1 MPETEGTV
9 CMRIAFFTETF
20 VPHVD
25 GVVTRLTHTVEE
37 LCRAGDDVL
46 VVAPDAPGRPARYAG
61 ASVIGVPS
69 VPLPLYPGFRLGA
82 PLPTA
87 PARRALHAFAPDI
100 VHTINPVLVGLG
112 AYAYAARHGTPLVAS
127 YHANIPAYARRYH
140 LGVFEGLAWSYLRA
154 LHNRAH
160 LNLCTSRP
168 VQALLQA
175 RGVRHVALW
184 EPGVDTALF
193 HPQQRSESWR
203 CRLTNGH
210 PAATILL
217 SVGRLAPEKGLAH
230 LLAAV
235 PHLPPGCHVAF
246 VGDGPAAAALRHA
259 ARGLP
264 VTFLGTLFDEDLA
277 AAYAAADIF
286 VLPSTTETLGLVAI
300 EAMAAGTPVVG
311 ARRGGILDIVVDGE
325 TGLFFD
331 PDTPGDLALRLTY
344 LARRPAERRR
354 MGVAARRRVADW
366 NWTAVTAGL
375 RRHYTRLLHG
385 GSGHLPRPA
394 HP

>member
-1 MPETEGTV
+1 
-9 CMRIAFFTETF
+9 MRIAFFTETF

-46 VVAPDAPGRPARYAG
+46 VVAPEAPGRPARYAG
-61 ASVIGVPS
+61 AAVVGVPS
-69 VPLPLYPGFRLGA
+69 VPLPIYPGFRLGV
-82 PLPTA
+82 PLPAA
-87 PARRALHAFAPDI
+87 PGRRALKAFAPDL
-100 VHTINPVLVGLG
+100 VHTINPVTVGLG

-140 LGVFEGLAWSYLRA
+140 LGMFEGLSWSYLRA
-154 LHNRAH
+154 LHNRAR

-168 VQALLQA
+168 VRDLLQA
-175 RGVRHVALW
+175 HGIRRVAIW

-193 HPQQRSESWR
+193 HPRRQSEDWR
-203 CRLTNGH
+203 RRLTGGH

-217 SVGRLAPEKGLAH
+217 SVGRLAPEKGLEH

-246 VGDGPAAAALRHA
+246 VGDGPAAPALRRA
-259 ARGLP
+259 AHGLP
-264 VTFLGTLFDEDLA
+264 VTFPGTLHGEDLA
-277 AAYAAADIF
+277 AAYASADIF

-300 EAMAAGTPVVG
+300 EAMAAGVPVVG

-325 TGLFFD
+325 TGLLFD
-331 PDTPGDLALRLTY
+331 PGTPGDLALRLSH
-344 LARRPAERRR
+344 LALHPDERRR

-366 NWTAVTAGL
+366 SWTSVTARL
-375 RRHYTRLLHG
+375 RRHYARLLQ
-385 GSGHLPRPA
+385 SQSS
-394 HP
+394 

>member
-1 MPETEGTV
+1 
-9 CMRIAFFTETF
+9 MRIALFTETF

-46 VVAPDAPGRPARYAG
+46 VVAPEAPGRPARYAG
-61 ASVIGVPS
+61 ATVIGVPS

-82 PLPTA
+82 PLPAA
-87 PARRALHAFAPDI
+87 PARRALTAFAPDL
-100 VHTINPVLVGLG
+100 VHALNPVLVGLG
-112 AYAYAARHGTPLVAS
+112 AYAYAARHRAPLVAS

-140 LGVFEGLAWSYLRA
+140 LGAFEGLAWGYLRA
-154 LHNRAH
+154 LHSRAR

-175 RGVRHVALW
+175 HGIRRVALW
-184 EPGVDTALF
+184 EPGVDAALF
-193 HPQQRSESWR
+193 QPERRSENWR
-203 CRLTNGH
+203 RRLTNGH
-210 PAATILL
+210 PTATIVL
-217 SVGRLAPEKGLAH
+217 SVGRLAPEKGLEH

-235 PHLPPGCHVAF
+235 PRLPPGCHVAV
-246 VGDGPAAAALRHA
+246 VGDGPAAAALQRA

-264 VTFLGTLFDEDLA
+264 VTFLGALFGEDLA

-300 EAMAAGTPVVG
+300 EAMAAGVPVVG

-331 PDTPGDLALRLTY
+331 PATPGDLALRLTS
-344 LARRPAERRR
+344 LALHPAARQR
-354 MGVAARRRVADW
+354 MGAAARRRVADW
-366 NWTAVTAGL
+366 SWTAVTAEL
-375 RRHYTRLLHG
+375 RRRYTRLLLPPG
-385 GSGHLPRPA
+385 GSDRPSGA
-394 HP
+394 SDAGS